1 MEEGAGAKVEDMMA
15 AGNMDVEAV
24 HTMLMNLTPT
34 TVTYTMKVSR
44 EYRDKGK
51 GVDRDMAWIRVDVT
65 APDSDV
71 VLITDGWGGG

>member
-1 MEEGAGAKVEDMMA
+1 
-15 AGNMDVEAV
+15 MDAEAV

-71 VLITDGWGGG
+71 VLITDG

>member
-1 MEEGAGAKVEDMMA
+1 MEADVEA
-15 AGNMDVEAV
+15 VIAEGNMDVEAV
-24 HTMLMNLTPT
+24 HTMLMNLTPS

-71 VLITDGWGGG
+71 VLITYG